1 MVLLEKEYIITMKKK
16 IKKIKKICFF
26 MKEIRKYTIEEKL
39 RCIEFAEKNG
49 IKNVS
54 KLTGIDRKSLRE
66 WVKQRNK
73 LKNIENKG
81 KKFRLPGG
89 GAKPK
94 TLMHEKHLINFV
106 DGCIKKNINVD
117 ANLIINELCRI
128 APEMKNKTQKALR
141 SWCYRFLKRNKYS

>member
-94 TLMHEKHLINFV
+94 TLIHEKHLINFI

>member
-1 MVLLEKEYIITMKKK
+1 
-16 IKKIKKICFF
+16 
-26 MKEIRKYTIEEKL
+26 MKEIKKYTIEDKL

-66 WVKQRNK
+66 WVKQRNQ

-94 TLMHEKHLINFV
+94 TLIHEKHLIDFI
-106 DGCIKKNINVD
+106 DGCMKKNISVD

-128 APEMKNKTQKALR
+128 DPEMKKTNIKTLR
-141 SWCYRFLKRNKYS
+141 SWCFRFLKRNKYS

>member
-94 TLMHEKHLINFV
+94 TLMHEKHLINFI

>member
-1 MVLLEKEYIITMKKK
+1 MDGDVRKRIYNIQEKNKKTKK
-16 IKKIKKICFF
+16 IEKSFLMNKIN
-26 MKEIRKYTIEEKL
+26 KYTIEDKL

-54 KLTGIDRKSLRE
+54 ILTGIHIKSLKE
-66 WVKQRNK
+66 WFKRKNQ

-94 TLMHEKHLINFV
+94 TLMHEKHLVNFI
-106 DGCIKKNINVD
+106 DDCMIKNISVD

-128 APEMKNKTQKALR
+128 DPEMKKKKHKNFKKLV
-141 SWCYRFLKRNKYS
+141 F